1 MGYVGLRIFCF
12 NFLEVLEIM
21 IGKDDY
27 ALTLRELESQLLQN
41 GLQKVVLEAGIKQL
55 QELIDEFED

>member
-1 MGYVGLRIFCF
+1 
-12 NFLEVLEIM
+12 M

-41 GLQKVVLEAGIKQL
+41 GLQAVVLRAGIVQL